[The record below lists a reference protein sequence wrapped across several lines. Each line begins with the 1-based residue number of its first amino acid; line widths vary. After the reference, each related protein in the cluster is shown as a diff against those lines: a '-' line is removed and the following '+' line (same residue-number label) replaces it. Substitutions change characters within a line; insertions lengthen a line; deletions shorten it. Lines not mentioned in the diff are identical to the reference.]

1 MGHALTSCLLKHSKH
16 QATNGPLHVFLNFSR
31 TMTWNPLFL
40 SQGKRA
46 DSWYPGVWEAK
57 RPEEAGVPDA
67 EEEVE
72 DYGGGDA

>member
-1 MGHALTSCLLKHSKH
+1 
-16 QATNGPLHVFLNFSR
+16 
-31 TMTWNPLFL
+31 MTWNPLFL

-46 DSWYPGVWEAK
+46 DSWYPWVWEAK

>member
-1 MGHALTSCLLKHSKH
+1 MGHCM
-16 QATNGPLHVFLNFSR
+16 FFNFSR
-31 TMTWNPLFL
+31 TMTLNPLFL

-46 DSWYPGVWEAK
+46 DSWYPRVWKAK